1 MFTLETKQ
9 YFYHFGF
16 NRPSPITIQQYWRT
30 WNNILSYFVPEQPR
44 NYKPLNW
51 IHIYYQIIWQ
61 YVSFLMIL
69 FRYP

>member
-16 NRPSPITIQQYWRT
+16 NRPSPITIQQYCRT

-44 NYKPLNW
+44 NYKPLN
-51 IHIYYQIIWQ
+51 
-61 YVSFLMIL
+61 
-69 FRYP
+69 